1 MNDPLR
7 VVVHSAGVLA
17 ISIESFVDDTT
28 IFIRGNSC
36 LTKTELILKLYEKTS
51 SSRINFWK
59 SQALWA
65 RAYINI
71 ER

>member
-36 LTKTELILKLYEKTS
+36 LTKTEIILKLYEKTS
-51 SSRINFWK
+51 SSRINF
-59 SQALWA
+59 
-65 RAYINI
+65 
-71 ER
+71 